1 MQFEYSDF
9 KVLKD
14 ITIEAPLD
22 NEEFLLLCDI
32 ENVDRVGFDLT
43 TIEQAYYKANGL
55 DLNTKILLSKDSYKT
70 SWDTIFSKWILNS
83 NIEENIYVDHSG
95 LYGVYPFAGRAKEQ
109 LRKFIPQRPELA
121 KLYNLKGKVGYDLCV
136 DYIKDTEV
144 IEIVHL
150 EHDYGIE
157 EYDSFMYNKERI
169 EQNLPDYNWGDI
181 LEKLK
186 GTIYLESNESINLS
200 NYKASLFGFY
210 KAFRYYNRL

>member
-14 ITIEAPLD
+14 ITIETPLD

-55 DLNTKILLSKDSYKT
+55 DLNTKILLSKDSYKS
-70 SWDTIFSKWILNS
+70 SWDTVFSKWVLNS
-83 NIEENIYVDHSG
+83 KIADDIYIDHSG

-109 LRKFIPQRPELA
+109 IKKYIPQRPELA
-121 KLYNLKGKVGYDLCV
+121 KLYNIKGKVGYDICI
-136 DYIKDTEV
+136 DFIKDSTV
-144 IEIVHL
+144 VEILHL
-150 EHDYGIE
+150 EHDFGIE
-157 EYDSFMYNKERI
+157 EYAIFMNNKERL
-169 EQNLPDYNWGDI
+169 EQNLPLYDWSNI
-181 LEKLK
+181 LEKVL
-186 GTIYLESNESINLS
+186 GTIYLEDNESITLS
-200 NYKASLFGFY
+200 NYKASLFGFN